1 VTSTRSAIQIPV
13 WEEMNN
19 KRKIWTTRN
28 LALAALLAALY
39 AAYVLYFGFV
49 SFGVLQFRLV
59 DALLPLSI
67 LFGPAAIAGVT
78 AGCFIGNAL
87 GPNLGVIDIVG
98 GPTANFLAAAL
109 AWAITRKKFRGSW
122 ALAVG
127 IEIVVVS
134 VIVGTYVVALA
145 GAPGVPAWV
154 GWLEFLASEVV
165 PIGIIGYPLLK
176 AVDRATSRNPVLR
189 TQNPS

>member
-39 AAYVLYFGFV
+39 AAYVLYFGFA

-87 GPNLGVIDIVG
+87 GPNLGVIDIAG
-98 GPTANFLAAAL
+98 GPTANFLATAL

>member
-1 VTSTRSAIQIPV
+1 
-13 WEEMNN
+13 MNN

-87 GPNLGVIDIVG
+87 GPNLGVIDIAG